1 VEEQA
6 IHNAVCLGLIS
17 GGDYVDSAVVPTP
30 RSVMPSLLKA
40 LRNMKVTRVQ
50 ELREVYS
57 NLQSANL

>member
-1 VEEQA
+1 MEEQA

-30 RSVMPSLLKA
+30 RSVMPLLLKA